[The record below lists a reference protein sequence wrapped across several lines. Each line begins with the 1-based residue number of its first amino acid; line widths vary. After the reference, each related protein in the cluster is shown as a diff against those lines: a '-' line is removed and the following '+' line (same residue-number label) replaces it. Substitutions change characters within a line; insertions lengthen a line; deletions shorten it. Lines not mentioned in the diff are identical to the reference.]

1 MHRTVE
7 TADGVGVVDVSET
20 QGNAQNDRDT
30 CLVDNSSRIPEGG
43 M

>member
-1 MHRTVE
+1 MRQTVE
-7 TADGVGVVDVSET
+7 KVDGVGVVDVSET

-30 CLVDNSSRIPEGG
+30 CLDNSSRIPQG